1 MFKIL
6 YIDIIDD
13 YKISLIVQNQESNEV
28 IKVITKIDYLEKAD
42 NYKLT
47 NKLINFNSLILS
59 NQKQYK
65 AKDFF

>member
-28 IKVITKIDYLEKAD
+28 IKVITKTDYLEKQII
-42 NYKLT
+42 
-47 NKLINFNSLILS
+47 IN
-59 NQKQYK
+59 
-65 AKDFF
+65 